1 MWGDVKFMPE
11 GSPCLLC
18 KGDHASC
25 EIPCDIHLAVTGSP
39 CNPFSTYRA
48 KRFVDGAMCHSM
60 YKTTG
65 EDVVSFYCKYEPH
78 VSVTEQ
84 VKGFGMATSSSDEE
98 SPMEKLL
105 NSKVTRC
112 STCSTPFRKCQ
123 ISSDIIGTSV
133 ISTSVLILG
142 GKLWGRQ
149 MKGSN
154 SLFVTWFSLNEA
166 KQVGNVGQPY
176 ISYQTYPDLSPI
188 L

>member
-1 MWGDVKFMPE
+1 MWGDVKFMLE

-78 VSVTEQ
+78 VGVTEQ

-142 GKLWGRQ
+142 GKLWGR
-149 MKGSN
+149 
-154 SLFVTWFSLNEA
+154 
-166 KQVGNVGQPY
+166 
-176 ISYQTYPDLSPI
+176 
-188 L
+188 